1 MKVVYLDKAKKQ
13 LAKLDDSIKSRILD
27 YMDEVAN
34 LENPRSRG
42 KLLVGNLR
50 GIWCYRV
57 GEYRILCQL
66 KDKELCIFVID
77 VGYRKEV
84 YDE

>member
-1 MKVVYLDKAKKQ
+1 MKVTFSDKAFKQ
-13 LAKLDDSIKSRILD
+13 LQKLDNAIQKRIID
-27 YMDEVAN
+27 FMTAISQ

-50 GIWCYRV
+50 GIWRYRV
-57 GEYRILCQL
+57 GDYRILCQL

-77 VGYRKEV
+77 IGHRKEV